1 MNNVSK
7 NGNAVIQEWGSP
19 FENMTDEAKE
29 LRRQYLQFCDGCTK
43 AYDFTCS
50 GADAEKCN
58 KRKEELLN
66 RIYDITD
73 TRCMCVVTA
82 KEDNIPCVRHVFR
95 VSEDAEKRLDE
106 LKKEYY
112 SDYTQLTTD
121 EFHFFTGYHRADA
134 FMRNYNFKQRGSI

>member
-1 MNNVSK
+1 MNDAGK

-19 FENMTDEAKE
+19 FENMTDEAEE
-29 LRRQYLQFCDGCTK
+29 L
-43 AYDFTCS
+43 
-50 GADAEKCN
+50 
-58 KRKEELLN
+58 RKEELLN

-82 KEDNIPCVRHVFR
+82 KEDDIPCVRHVFR

-134 FMRNYNFKQRGSI
+134 FMRNYNFKQGGSI